1 MVIVYFKMSGIGYSS
16 ITHMV
21 QLAAELFEAEL
32 LGFDSARRPQVL
44 QKLEAFLPRRRGN
57 ETCLIVCPNPGEL
70 QFLLQVEGWRRR
82 FRRIVAW
89 VIDAHMTEHIPWISR
104 LTRVFDQ
111 IFVTREEDVPGW
123 SRAAKAPIRW
133 LPWGTDA
140 FRLGSGAPNRVWD
153 LIRVGR
159 QPPEWEDDRSTER
172 ACHPRGLSFHGR
184 PEAAADDIENTRH
197 VMRVLGQC
205 KFTLAFSNTVD
216 SSWYTHATRPYI
228 TGRWVDA
235 IASGVVVAGIVP
247 KMTAADRL
255 LWPGATLDLGSI
267 RRDEG
272 LAVIESAVRE
282 WRSEIPA
289 EQRRLA
295 LERLDWRWRFLTIA
309 DDLGESPKALHEEI
323 GLLRQMASHHE

>member
-21 QLAAELFEAEL
+21 QLAAELFGAEL
-32 LGFDSARRPQVL
+32 LVLDLARRPQVR
-44 QKLEAFLPRRRGN
+44 QKLEAFLPRRHGD
-57 ETCLIVCPNPGEL
+57 ETCLMVCPNPGEL
-70 QFLLQVEGWRRR
+70 EFLLRVEGWRRR

-89 VIDAHMTEHIPWISR
+89 VIDAHMTENIPWISR
-104 LTRVFDQ
+104 MTRVFDQ

-123 SRAAKAPIRW
+123 SRAAKAPTRW

-140 FRLGSGAPNRVWD
+140 FRLGSGAPNRIWD
-153 LIRVGR
+153 LMRVGR
-159 QPPEWEDDRSTER
+159 QPPEWDDDGATER
-172 ACHPRGLSFHGR
+172 ACHSRGLSFRGR
-184 PEAAADDIENTRH
+184 PEAAVDDIENTRH
-197 VMRVLGQC
+197 VMRLLGQC

-216 SSWYTHATRPYI
+216 SSKHTHPTRPYI
-228 TGRWVDA
+228 TGRWLDA
-235 IASGVVVAGIVP
+235 IAAGVVVAGIVP

-272 LAVIESAVRE
+272 LSVIESAVRE
-282 WRSEIPA
+282 WRSDKPA
-289 EQRRLA
+289 EQHRLA

-309 DDLGESPKALHEEI
+309 DDLGESPKALNEEI
-323 GLLRQMASHHE
+323 GLLRQMASQHE